1 MTTHRKIGKVANSEN
16 IKAAVIH
23 NLPNGFGSIFGIKLP
38 FAIYP
43 RKFEEVAVGL
53 ISKLAVDLALAE
65 RRLAAAR
72 VLEEYASAIG
82 IRSVNR
88 HLDSEDGDGTREY
101 TYRVEFD
108 MNVFVEKA
116 TEIIASANETLVDQ
130 IANAAEESDE
140 CEGCDDEGESEVH
153 EEVRGGWPGEV
164 LKEKVYGTKDF
175 EV

>member
-1 MTTHRKIGKVANSEN
+1 MANSEN
-16 IKAAVIH
+16 INAAVIH
-23 NLPNGFGSIFGIKLP
+23 NLPKGFGSIFGIKLP
-38 FAIYP
+38 FVIYP
-43 RKFEEVAVGL
+43 RKFEELAVGL
-53 ISKLAVDLALAE
+53 IAHLAIDLAIAE
-65 RRLAAAR
+65 KQVKSAR

-82 IRSVNR
+82 IRSISR
-88 HLDSEDGDGTREY
+88 RREDIEDDNGEVTDHECIY
-101 TYRVEFD
+101 KVEFD

>member
-1 MTTHRKIGKVANSEN
+1 MANSEN

-23 NLPNGFGSIFGIKLP
+23 NLPKGFGSIFGIKLP
-38 FAIYP
+38 FVVYP

-116 TEIIASANETLVDQ
+116 SEIIASANEIIASANESIAEQ
-130 IANAAEESDE
+130 IANAEEESDE
-140 CEGCDDEGESEVH
+140 SEECGEYQEGQNAEKVI
-153 EEVRGGWPGEV
+153 GGWPGEV